1 MNAYPKQ
8 GGQILNTESSTHTI
22 VVKDSLCESSSNE
35 EDFDDL
41 DEDHNTI
48 AEAPQFASGRKE
60 TSSISESVNGLVP

>member
-22 VVKDSLCESSSNE
+22 VVKDSLCETSSNE

-41 DEDHNTI
+41 DEDHHTI
-48 AEAPQFASGRKE
+48 AEAP
-60 TSSISESVNGLVP
+60 